1 MKDGVEDHKKRLRLQ
16 NIRFLAGLMA
26 ITALFHMVFV
36 ILTETSDID
45 LSRFLARSNAVL
57 EGKTSYKDEPLL
69 EDPKPIWTYI
79 LAGWLFL
86 CRSIAEILFNLQTTD
101 SYDELYAKILIIAA
115 NLIMVLVIFLASR
128 DLLSLRSAYLASCFY
143 AINLFP
149 LILCSAAG
157 KYDVIPALFV
167 LIAVWMAAK
176 SRIKGS
182 AIFLAIGTSFK
193 YIAGLP
199 LPILLI
205 FIGKREQSHK
215 SIFIYLTLYFIACF
229 AITAPFLL
237 ISAERFIESTVFYFI
252 KRETHGPHSIFHPFY
267 WIPHQLIL
275 LFPLTLIGLI
285 CLYTWRKE
293 EISNYDL
300 FMIIFITISFFCFI
314 NKAFL
319 PQYFLYSIPYLAMV
333 FPSMFPNRGRRD
345 LRTGDSFLA
354 ASAFIIPN
362 FFALNFLGYFIS
374 IKSTNFDD
382 LFIHSFV
389 GLNFLRVFD
398 FTWRYDLVGIIDGRI
413 LIICFILVLNI
424 TLSYLLDKPTLAEIH
439 LLESSLRARKNNVNL
454 EEKQNKIRGI

>member
-1 MKDGVEDHKKRLRLQ
+1 MKDGVEDRKKRLHLQ
-16 NIRFLAGLMA
+16 NIRFLAGLIA
-26 ITALFHMVFV
+26 ITALFHMVF
-36 ILTETSDID
+36 LTITKTSDID
-45 LSRFLARSNAVL
+45 LSRFLTRSNAVL
-57 EGKTSYKDEPLL
+57 DGKTSYQDEPLL
-69 EDPKPIWTYI
+69 SDPKPLWTYI

-86 CRSIAEILFNLQTTD
+86 CRSIAEILFNVQTTD

-149 LILCSAAG
+149 LILASAAG

-167 LIAVWMAAK
+167 LLAVWMAAK
-176 SRIKGS
+176 SRTKGS

-205 FIGKREQSHK
+205 FLGKRERSYK
-215 SIFIYLTLYFIACF
+215 AIFIYLTLYCVTCLAIA
-229 AITAPFLL
+229 APFLL
-237 ISAERFIESTVFYFI
+237 INAERFIDSTIFFFI
-252 KRETHGPHSIFHPFY
+252 ERKTHGPHSIFHPFY
-267 WIPHQLIL
+267 WIPHQLLL

-285 CLYTWRKE
+285 CLYIWRKE

-300 FMIIFITISFFCFI
+300 FMILFITISFFCFT

-333 FPSMFPNRGRRD
+333 FPSMFPNRGSRH
-345 LRTGDSFLA
+345 LRTGDPFLA
-354 ASAFIIPN
+354 TTAFLIPN

-374 IKSTNFDD
+374 INSTNFDD
-382 LFIHSFV
+382 LFIHSFAD
-389 GLNFLRVFD
+389 LNFLRVFD
-398 FTWRYDLVGIIDGRI
+398 FTWRYDFVGIIDGRI

-424 TLSYLLDKPTLAEIH
+424 ALSYFLDEPKLAQ
-439 LLESSLRARKNNVNL
+439 LRFLDPNLRRRKSSGNL
-454 EEKQNKIRGI
+454 ADKQDGIRGI